1 MSLTQLC
8 NAFPFPFSCEP
19 SSLMSLSPCSSE
31 HSSLLVVTGWIA
43 QRKEGKKF
51 GSKVRRSCVPG
62 AQGLHLPALCRPHH
76 PVLQSFLWLFWLSS
90 RDCTLMA
97 VSGKRTLEVLAK
109 DGCPLLRIFCRK
121 RQSDLG
127 ERPAWVSF

>member
-19 SSLMSLSPCSSE
+19 SVSC
-31 HSSLLVVTGWIA
+31 LVANVVVSTAVTGWIA
-43 QRKEGKKF
+43 QRKEGKRF
-51 GSKVRRSCVPG
+51 GSKVGRSCVPG
-62 AQGLHLPALCRPHH
+62 AQGLHLPALLCHPHH

-90 RDCTLMA
+90 RDCRLMA
-97 VSGKRTLEVLAK
+97 VSGKGTLEVLAK

-121 RQSDLG
+121 RQRDLG